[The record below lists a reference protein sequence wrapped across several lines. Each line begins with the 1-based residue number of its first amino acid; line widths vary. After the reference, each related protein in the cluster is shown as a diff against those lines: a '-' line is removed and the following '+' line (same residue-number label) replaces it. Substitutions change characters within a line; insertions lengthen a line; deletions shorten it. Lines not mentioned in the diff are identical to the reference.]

1 MSDDERQERQEDR
14 AMFKVMVGSI
24 SGIAGVV
31 AILAIVA
38 VVVAGSSGTSPP
50 RQVASAQLAQ
60 VTPPTARTV
69 TVAMHDPGCH
79 WFQVG
84 TSSFEKAATVQ
95 GPVVLANNDEA
106 SLLVAGSSGT
116 KTDPV
121 GGKVSL
127 AAGTYQI
134 TMVGQAPDDNHLKL
148 VVN

>member
-14 AMFKVMVGSI
+14 ALSNVMVGSVI
-24 SGIAGVV
+24 GLVGVV
-31 AILAIVA
+31 AVLAIVA
-38 VVVAGSSGTSPP
+38 LAVVGNGGTSSP
-50 RQVASAQLAQ
+50 RQAASAPVAQ
-60 VTPPTARTV
+60 ATPPTARTV

-84 TSSFEKAATVQ
+84 ANSFRKATTVQ
-95 GPVVLANNDEA
+95 GPVVLGNNDEA
-106 SLLVAGSSGT
+106 ALNVAGPSGT
-116 KTDPV
+116 KIDPI

>member
-1 MSDDERQERQEDR
+1 MSDDERQETQEDR
-14 AMFKVMVGSI
+14 ALFKVMLGSI
-24 SGIAGVV
+24 IGLVGVV
-31 AILAIVA
+31 AVLAIAAIA
-38 VVVAGSSGTSPP
+38 VGNGGTSSP
-50 RQVASAQLAQ
+50 RQAANPGAQAAPQAAQ
-60 VTPPTARTV
+60 TV

-84 TSSFEKAATVQ
+84 PNSFEKAETVQ

-106 SLLVAGSSGT
+106 ALMIAGPSGT

-121 GGKVSL
+121 GGTVSL
-127 AAGTYQI
+127 ARGTYRV

>member
-1 MSDDERQERQEDR
+1 MSDDERQEDR
-14 AMFKVMVGSI
+14 ALLRVMVGTI
-24 SGIAGVV
+24 VGLAGVV
-31 AILAIVA
+31 AALAIVA
-38 VVVAGSSGTSPP
+38 VVVGGQSGASGSP
-50 RQVASAQLAQ
+50 RAASAPVAQ
-60 VTPPTARTV
+60 ATRAAPRTV

-84 TSSFEKAATVQ
+84 PNSFGKSETVH

-106 SLLVAGSSGT
+106 ALLVADRSGT

-121 GGKVSL
+121 GGKVAL
-127 AAGTYQI
+127 TPGTYRI

>member
-1 MSDDERQERQEDR
+1 MSDDEKQERQEDR
-14 AMFKVMVGSI
+14 ALFKVMVGSI
-24 SGIAGVV
+24 IGLAGVV
-31 AILAIVA
+31 AVLAIAA
-38 VVVAGSSGTSPP
+38 VVVVGKSETSSPS
-50 RQVASAQLAQ
+50 QAASAPVAQ
-60 VTPPTARTV
+60 GTPV

-84 TSSFEKAATVQ
+84 PNSFQKAATVQ

-106 SLLVAGSSGT
+106 SLLVAGPSGT

-127 AAGTYQI
+127 AAGTYRI